1 MQSSDVVRLIVIANR
16 YNKLPSEI
24 LNIQDEYTAFCLN
37 EACAYI
43 QYQLEKEDAN
53 PRWIDKQEEEEEK
66 KDGLQYLLDLQ
77 YRL

>member
-1 MQSSDVVRLIVIANR
+1 MQSSEVVRLIVIANR

-24 LNIQDEYTAFCLN
+24 LKIEEEYTAFCLD

-43 QYQLEKEDAN
+43 HAQLEKEDAK
-53 PRWIDKQEEEEEK
+53 PRWIDKQEEEK
-66 KDGLQYLLDLQ
+66 KNGLEYLMELQ